1 MILSMTGFASTS
13 REFPGG
19 LLAMELRAV
28 NHRYLDVQLRLPE
41 ELGVIEPQLR
51 EQIAAA
57 VSRGKLECRVTLAQ
71 SGSDAPRM
79 ELNPLVLD
87 SLLDVVAQLKAR
99 LPGAKDLG
107 TGELLRWPGG
117 SLY

>member
-41 ELGVIEPQLR
+41 ELRVIEPQLR

-87 SLLDVVAQLKAR
+87 S
-99 LPGAKDLG
+99 
-107 TGELLRWPGG
+107 
-117 SLY
+117 